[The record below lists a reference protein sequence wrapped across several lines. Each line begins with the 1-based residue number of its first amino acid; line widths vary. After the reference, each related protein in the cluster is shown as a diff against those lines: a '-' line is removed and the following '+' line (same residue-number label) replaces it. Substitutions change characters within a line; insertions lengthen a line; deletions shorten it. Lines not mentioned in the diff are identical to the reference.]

1 MAKTK
6 ILIVEDERIAVK
18 GIQYRLKRLGY
29 GVAGV
34 AASGK
39 EAIQKARDTHPDL
52 VLMDILL
59 QGDID
64 GVETAE
70 QIRAHFDIPV
80 IYLTS
85 YADDKTLQRAK
96 VTEPYGYIIK
106 PFEDKELRTAI
117 EMALYKH
124 KIERRL
130 RESEETA
137 QVLLNAPDGTAALLY
152 TDGTILAINEAGAR
166 RLGKRPAEIVGVH
179 AYDLFPPDL
188 AKARKAQHEEV
199 VRSGKPVHFEDER
212 GGLYFENS
220 MYPVLDAQGKVSS
233 VAVYAR
239 DVTKRKRA
247 EELKYSIY
255 KISEAVHSAQNLEE
269 LFSLIH
275 NIVRELMP
283 AKNFYIALSDPDS
296 EILSFPYFIDE
307 HDETPAPKKPGKG
320 LTEYVLRT
328 GKPLLASPE
337 VFEEFI
343 KKGEIESVG
352 AQSIDW
358 LGVPLK
364 TEDKIIGVLVIQS
377 YTEDVRLGEE
387 EKDIL
392 MFVSEQVAMAI
403 ERKRAEEELKVAQEY
418 ARNLIDSSL
427 DMIIS
432 VDKKRRI
439 IEFNRAAQKAFGYS
453 KAEVLGKHINLLY
466 ADPAEGLKAHKT
478 SIKTGRF
485 SGEILNKRKNGETF
499 PSFLSSSI
507 LSDENGEFLGV
518 MGVSK
523 DITERVKARKE
534 LEDAL
539 DRAKQGEKVKS
550 LS

>member
-106 PFEDKELRTAI
+106 PFEENELRTAI

-137 QVLLNAPDGTAALLY
+137 QVLLNAPDGTAALLD
-152 TDGTILAINEAGAR
+152 TDGTILAINEAGAQ

-188 AKARKAQHEEV
+188 AKVRKAQHEEV

-233 VAVYAR
+233 VAVYTR

-247 EELKYSIY
+247 EQALLKSEKNFRNIFRSVPESLLVINTQLDLLNSNRAFAELINKYAPELSLSEDELRATILSELKQHFGKTKSG
-255 KISEAVHSAQNLEE
+255 
-269 LFSLIH
+269 
-275 NIVRELMP
+275 IV
-283 AKNFYIALSDPDS
+283 
-296 EILSFPYFIDE
+296 EI
-307 HDETPAPKKPGKG
+307 GKG
-320 LTEYVLRT
+320 DGELIIEFDFA
-328 GKPLLASPE
+328 GKLFA
-337 VFEEFI
+337 EE
-343 KKGEIESVG
+343 
-352 AQSIDW
+352 A
-358 LGVPLK
+358 
-364 TEDKIIGVLVIQS
+364 IIVSL
-377 YTEDVRLGEE
+377 
-387 EKDIL
+387 KDIT
-392 MFVSEQVAMAI
+392 
-403 ERKRAEEELKVAQEY
+403 ERKRAEDELKVAQEY

-485 SGEILNKRKNGETF
+485 SGEIVNKRKNGETF

-518 MGVSK
+518 MGVSR
-523 DITERVKARKE
+523 DITERKRIE
-534 LEDAL
+534 EE
-539 DRAKQGEKVKS
+539 REKLIVQ
-550 LS
+550 LQ